1 MKKEQVEIKIKTER
15 GAINLVKTTLSLLE
29 EAFQDPKIEYLLL
42 VAESYMLQGHLN
54 FSYSL
59 SLQQRQLVH
68 QQPHQSK

>member
-1 MKKEQVEIKIKTER
+1 MEIKIKTER

-42 VAESYMLQGHLN
+42 VAESYMLQGHLI

-68 QQPHQSK
+68 Q